1 MGPWGPLGPF
11 GPFGVIPKLFRV
23 KGDSERKVFPNGKPP
38 QRRSSGRPQGSAP
51 SRSQCLES
59 QNDAASDQYLEVGAN
74 CPHLKFKCRGP
85 AILVTDVVAAI
96 KGQTQSNSAVAF
108 KRLQQ
113 EHPEVIANSNH
124 FKYKGRGQRDT
135 PVTDVRGI
143 AENRYVAPLDKPKT
157 GTLNLEP

>member
-1 MGPWGPLGPF
+1 MGPF
-11 GPFGVIPKLFRV
+11 GALWAFWGYSEIIP
-23 KGDSERKVFPNGKPP
+23 SERRFRAKGFPEWKATP
-38 QRRSSGRPQGSAP
+38 RRSSGPPQGSAP

-59 QNDAASDQYLEVGAN
+59 QNDAATASRRLSDQYFEVGAN

-143 AENRYVAPLDKPKT
+143 AEIVMLLHWINPKP
-157 GTLNLEP
+157 EP